1 MRRSPLDVMKCERGR
16 DHVMADLG
24 PPHAEGRTLQDS
36 CEKHVCL
43 CVCVCVCVC
52 VLVAR
57 GVGSGVWAHV
67 GGQDTCSSMASL
79 IHQSVSTLRGTKLPG

>member
-52 VLVAR
+52 WWLGGLAVGFGPMWGDRTHAQVWLVLYINLLV
-57 GVGSGVWAHV
+57 
-67 GGQDTCSSMASL
+67 
-79 IHQSVSTLRGTKLPG
+79 P